1 MYKPDQELV
10 LSYLNGD
17 PESLDILIKR
27 HMRPVY
33 GLAMRFVGNRP
44 DAEDITQEVFVRVW
58 RNLRKFDAD
67 KSFRAWVLSITRN
80 ACIDFLRKIK
90 EIPFVEFEN
99 EEGINKLAENIIDL
113 SLLPPEEFE
122 RKNLNSLLR
131 RAISGLSAKY
141 RAVLSLRAE
150 ELTFREISQKL
161 GEPLHTVKSRY
172 RRALLMLKNI
182 LIDSPLHQE

>member
-1 MYKPDQELV
+1 
-10 LSYLNGD
+10 
-17 PESLDILIKR
+17 
-27 HMRPVY
+27 MRPVY

-90 EIPFVEFEN
+90 EILFVEFEN

-161 GEPLHTVKSRY
+161 GESLYTVKSRY
-172 RRALLMLKNI
+172 RRALVILKNI